1 MGLIELDGV
10 SKAYGG
16 ERTLLDVLRGRDPD
30 PVRALDD
37 VSLRVERSE
46 TYGLLGES
54 GAGKTTL
61 CRLLVALDA
70 PSAGTVRFDGRDVH
84 AHTGSEERAFR
95 ARVQP
100 VFQDPYE
107 SLNPTVPV
115 GRTVAEPLV
124 GRLDGPAR
132 RERVRRVLADVGLTP
147 TDAYVDARP
156 RELSGGERQ
165 RVALARALAS
175 DPDVIVLDEPVS
187 MLDARTRAA
196 VLARLADLQAD
207 YGLTY
212 VLVSHDYRLVRGVCD
227 RVAVLY
233 RGRVVERGPAAT
245 VLADPHHPYTAALR
259 DATPTLDPTTERRH
273 ADVTPAVTD
282 ADDPPSGC
290 RFHLRCPRV
299 VPPDDWS
306 GSRDAFRRALR
317 FRRRVAERDPVLD
330 GHADADAV
338 LAHGLVLDLPRAHRT
353 ASERDSGGT
362 RVDPDALDLGRDE
375 RAALDAAA
383 AAIVRGDDEA
393 AEAALRGVVETA
405 CAREA
410 PAERTVDG
418 STVTC
423 HDPVSSERDA

>member
-1 MGLIELDGV
+1 VGLIELDGV

-16 ERTLLDVLRGRDPD
+16 ERTLLDVFRRRNPS

-37 VSLRVERSE
+37 VSLTIERGE

-54 GAGKTTL
+54 GSGKTTL

-70 PSAGTVRFDGRDVH
+70 PSAGTIRFDDRDVH

-107 SLNPTVPV
+107 SLNPNVAV
-115 GRTVAEPLV
+115 GQTVAEPLV

-132 RERVRRVLADVGLTP
+132 RKRVRRVLADVGLTP
-147 TDAYVDARP
+147 VDDYVDARP
-156 RELSGGERQ
+156 RGLSGGERQ
-165 RVALARALAS
+165 RVALARALAP

-187 MLDARTRAA
+187 MLDARTRATI
-196 VLARLADLQAD
+196 LDRLADLQAD

-233 RGRVVERGPAAT
+233 RGRVVERGPVTPA
-245 VLADPHHPYTAALR
+245 LADPRHPYTAALR
-259 DATPTLDPTTERRH
+259 DATPTIDPTTERRH
-273 ADVTPAVTD
+273 ADVTPAVAD

-290 RFHLRCPRV
+290 RFHPRCPRV
-299 VPPDDWS
+299 VPPDDWT

-317 FRRRVAERDPVLD
+317 FRRRVAERDPILD

-353 ASERDSGGT
+353 AAERDSGGT
-362 RVDPDALDLGRDE
+362 RVDPDDLDFGRDE
-375 RAALDAAA
+375 RAALDVAADA
-383 AAIVRGDDEA
+383 VVRGDDEA
-393 AEAALRGVVETA
+393 AVAALRGVIETV
-405 CAREA
+405 CARDA
-410 PAERTVDG
+410 PAERAVDDRF
-418 STVTC
+418 VAC
-423 HDPVSSERDA
+423 HDPVSSERDS